1 MERPNANYFSN
12 KHRTSAYIRVA
23 GRRKRT
29 CPKSFGYFYP
39 ADVNDDWKRLEQENM
54 RAEMFTLRR
63 VQKI

>member
-1 MERPNANYFSN
+1 MRIIAPINTGLQPTSGLAAGANAPVQP
-12 KHRTSAYIRVA
+12 RLTLL
-23 GRRKRT
+23 
-29 CPKSFGYFYP
+29 P